1 MRCVER
7 DKAGEHVN
15 TDRVLDVR
23 AVGSEA
29 GREAAHGV
37 RDDENLAHYACR
49 HCDHMKAVNR
59 PWWDFASEA
68 GTGFH

>member
-1 MRCVER
+1 MNTTATDPRIHNV
-7 DKAGEHVN
+7 HVSCHLGMH
-15 TDRVLDVR
+15 DWVR
-23 AVGSEA
+23 
-29 GREAAHGV
+29 V